1 MQIFDTLKKT
11 EYKTSVALG
20 FFDGVHLGHRDVIK
34 TAVQNASE
42 NYKSVV
48 LTFKESPSATLNKGF
63 KPMLNTNDEKFV
75 LFESLGVDVVFC
87 IDFEEIRNLSADDF
101 VKVVLRDTL
110 NAEFASVGFNY
121 HFGKGGSA
129 TADDLVAMCREL
141 SIKSQMCTPVT
152 YKGESVSSTRI
163 RECIMSGNIEDAN
176 AMLGY
181 NFAVS
186 GEITSGNQIGTKISS
201 PTINQPLN
209 PLHITPKFGVYA
221 SKVTVGGRT
230 YIGATNI
237 GVHPTVGE
245 CSPVCETHLLDFCGG
260 DLYSLNATTELTHF
274 IRPEQKFSSLAEL
287 MAQIEKD
294 KTQILKLLQK

>member
-11 EYKTSVALG
+11 EYKTSIALG

-42 NYKSVV
+42 DGKSVV
-48 LTFKESPSATLNKGF
+48 LTFKESPSAMLKKAD
-63 KPMLNTNDEKFV
+63 KPMLNTNEEKFS
-75 LFESLGVDVVFC
+75 LFESLGIDAVFC
-87 IDFEEIRNLSADDF
+87 IDFEEIRSLSADDF
-101 VKVVLRDTL
+101 VKVVLCDTL

-141 SIKSQMCTPVT
+141 SIKSQMCTPVA
-152 YKGESVSSTRI
+152 YKGEAVSSTRI
-163 RECIMSGNIEDAN
+163 RKCIMDGNIEDAN

-181 NFAVS
+181 NFAIS

-209 PLHITPKFGVYA
+209 PILITPKFGVYA
-221 SKVTVGGRT
+221 SKVTVAGST

-245 CSPVCETHLLDFCGG
+245 CTPVCETHLLNFHGG
-260 DLYSLNATTELTHF
+260 DLYSLNATTELVHF
-274 IRPEQKFSSLAEL
+274 IRPEQKFSNLAEL
-287 MAQIEKD
+287 MEQIEKD